1 MRDQAAGL
9 RRLFARRAARP
20 LGVGGADTT
29 PVAFELGLAM
39 AELGTRVLV
48 VDRTRGDIAARLG
61 CRARYELSHVLR
73 GALRLDDVL
82 LHGPHGLIALPAARG
97 LDELALATLHAAD
110 GWQGRLASWLA
121 EGGHDV
127 DLWLINGLP
136 PAGREA
142 DVLLAVRPTAAALT
156 NAYAQIKALA
166 TLRGQR
172 AFGVVVDRATTDEA
186 AQATFAGLAATARRF
201 LAAQLAYRGHVP
213 AGAAGPRR
221 QAFLRLA
228 HALLPAPAHS

>member
-73 GALRLDDVL
+73 GALRLELVCVVPTGDRRQGRRLLRL
-82 LHGPHGLIALPAARG
+82 LHLEHLEGQ
-97 LDELALATLHAAD
+97 AD
-110 GWQGRLASWLA
+110 
-121 EGGHDV
+121 
-127 DLWLINGLP
+127 
-136 PAGREA
+136 
-142 DVLLAVRPTAAALT
+142 
-156 NAYAQIKALA
+156 
-166 TLRGQR
+166 
-172 AFGVVVDRATTDEA
+172 
-186 AQATFAGLAATARRF
+186 
-201 LAAQLAYRGHVP
+201 
-213 AGAAGPRR
+213 
-221 QAFLRLA
+221 
-228 HALLPAPAHS
+228 